1 MTCIAWQGKKIAC
14 SRHKNENRINIK
26 KNTFLSYIHIV
37 FKWMIQC
44 TKCICLFSF
53 CQRSWNLRH
62 IMYGRMKMFCKNSLH
77 LCWFCF
83 YKRFIKKRWLWE
95 FPEIYIVG
103 TQRVSQ
109 ESDTA
114 ERTAIEISEL
124 FHVMAFLQKGTSSRH
139 FQIASLLNMKLCSD
153 FII

>member
-1 MTCIAWQGKKIAC
+1 MKLKFKT
-14 SRHKNENRINIK
+14 HDVNNEHSSMLPNNSGLVKHLYICVDLIYIKMYK
-26 KNTFLSYIHIV
+26 KN
-37 FKWMIQC
+37 
-44 TKCICLFSF
+44 
-53 CQRSWNLRH
+53 R
-62 IMYGRMKMFCKNSLH
+62 
-77 LCWFCF
+77 
-83 YKRFIKKRWLWE
+83 LWE
-95 FPEIYIVG
+95 FREISIVG